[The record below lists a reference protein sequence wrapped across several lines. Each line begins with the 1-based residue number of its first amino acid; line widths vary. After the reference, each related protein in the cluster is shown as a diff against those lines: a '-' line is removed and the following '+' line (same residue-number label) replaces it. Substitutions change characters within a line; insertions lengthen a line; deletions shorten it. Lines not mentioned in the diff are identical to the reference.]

1 MRSSIHLGYWYDE
14 EQGQWFYHKRTLIN
28 ALDKRLL
35 AYRELARKLSSKV
48 RYKDETREKMLR
60 QLNEEEEFILVLLEA
75 GEDRY
80 PGFYDKQT
88 NNLYYK
94 RYRECKEQLELTVLA
109 NIG

>member
-1 MRSSIHLGYWYDE
+1 
-14 EQGQWFYHKRTLIN
+14 
-28 ALDKRLL
+28 
-35 AYRELARKLSSKV
+35 
-48 RYKDETREKMLR
+48 MLR

-88 NNLYYK
+88 IKLYYK

>member
-1 MRSSIHLGYWYDE
+1 MRSSIHLGYWHNE

-35 AYRELARKLSSKV
+35 AYRELARKLSSRV

-75 GEDRY
+75 GEKRY
-80 PGFYDKQT
+80 PGFYNKQT
-88 NNLYYK
+88 STIYYK
-94 RYRECKEQLELTVLA
+94 RYTEYKELLEHTVLA

>member
-35 AYRELARKLSSKV
+35 AYRELARKLSSRV

-94 RYRECKEQLELTVLA
+94 RYTEYKELLEHTVLA

>member
-1 MRSSIHLGYWYDE
+1 MKFNFDPNNIY
-14 EQGQWFYHKRTLIN
+14 N
-28 ALDKRLL
+28 AFIMPFGK
-35 AYRELARKLSSKV
+35 
-48 RYKDETREKMLR
+48 
-60 QLNEEEEFILVLLEA
+60 EEEFILVLLEA

-94 RYRECKEQLELTVLA
+94 RYKECKEQLELTVLA